1 MSEPAYSLKVARAA
15 ISLDNKLTPSFILS
29 QSTLFP

>member
-1 MSEPAYSLKVARAA
+1 MSEPDFSLRLAREA
-15 ISLDNKLTPSFILS
+15 ISLDNKLTPSLILS